1 MGVAGS
7 LRGLAAQN
15 YSRLLSHQRMGGP
28 LVSCGGP
35 HSTEVDGSK
44 PHEK

>member
-15 YSRLLSHQRMGGP
+15 YSWLLCHQHMGGP
-28 LVSCGGP
+28 LVSGGGP
-35 HSTEVDGSK
+35 HSMEVDGSE